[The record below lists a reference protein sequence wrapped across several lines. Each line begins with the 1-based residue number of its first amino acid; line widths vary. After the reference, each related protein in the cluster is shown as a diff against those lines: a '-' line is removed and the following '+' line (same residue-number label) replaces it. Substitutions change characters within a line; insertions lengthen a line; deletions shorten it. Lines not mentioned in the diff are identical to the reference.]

1 MPNFNYG
8 TAFNIHGQTLDSTED
23 RLFDFVRETF
33 VRRGTESIHLKDCRE
48 AGFHEDILS
57 RFQNEDELIDATVQD
72 LIQKIKMNYD
82 AMTEEARAYL
92 DGRVYTEDQSYQKLE
107 RLLNRHIWLVF
118 NPKNRSYVL
127 MASNEV
133 MLKEPHQK
141 AIAKAIQEHFT
152 KILYHLI
159 LTAGQIK
166 NERWA
171 ALLTASAISSI
182 HVFVQQPELCKGIYK
197 DATRQD
203 PNYSEIQDYVN
214 NMILRNIYMNLG
226 INKPF

>member
-1 MPNFNYG
+1 
-8 TAFNIHGQTLDSTED
+8 
-23 RLFDFVRETF
+23 
-33 VRRGTESIHLKDCRE
+33 
-48 AGFHEDILS
+48 
-57 RFQNEDELIDATVQD
+57 
-72 LIQKIKMNYD
+72 
-82 AMTEEARAYL
+82 
-92 DGRVYTEDQSYQKLE
+92 
-107 RLLNRHIWLVF
+107 
-118 NPKNRSYVL
+118 